1 MIDGKPGGIFI
12 VFEGPEGSGKTTQ
25 AQLLG
30 DTLRQQGLDVDLTR
44 EPGGTP
50 LGERLRRVLLEEQDM
65 QVVEPRVQAL
75 LMSAARSQH
84 VTERIRPHLERGG
97 VIICDRFAAST
108 RAYQGGGFRLR
119 RRDLENLTAFA
130 IQGVTPDV
138 TVLLDIDVEAGLKRS
153 LSHRNTDW
161 EKAGGINWH
170 GLSFHQRVRRSYL
183 DQAADDADRWLVVD
197 GLQPPGEIAAEILSR
212 VQPEVDAREL
222 RQVTTPVQR
231 LLPLSIA

>member
-1 MIDGKPGGIFI
+1 MIDEKLAGLFI

-30 DTLRQQGLDVDLTR
+30 DALRQQGFDVDLTR
-44 EPGGTP
+44 EPGGTQ
-50 LGERLRRVLLEEQDM
+50 LGERLRRVLLQEQDM
-65 QVVEPRVQAL
+65 QAVDPRVQAL

-97 VIICDRFAAST
+97 IVICDRFSAST

-119 RRDLENLTAFA
+119 RRDLENLTSFA
-130 IQGVTPDV
+130 IRGVSPDV
-138 TVLLDIDVEAGLKRS
+138 TVLLDVEVEAGLKRS
-153 LSHRNTDW
+153 LSHRNEDW

-170 GLSFHQRVRRSYL
+170 GLPFHRRVRDSYL
-183 DQAADDADRWLVVD
+183 DQAADDPDRWLVVD
-197 GLQPPGEIAAEILSR
+197 GLQPPRDIAADILDR
-212 VQPEVDAREL
+212 VQPEVDAREIRRL
-222 RQVTTPVQR
+222 SSPVQR

>member
-1 MIDGKPGGIFI
+1 MIDDSPTGLFI

-30 DTLRQQGLDVDLTR
+30 DALRQQEFDVDLTR

-50 LGERLRRVLLEEQDM
+50 LGERLRRVLLQEQDM
-65 QVVEPRVQAL
+65 QAVEPRVQAL

-84 VTERIRPHLERGG
+84 VKERIRPHLERGG
-97 VIICDRFAAST
+97 VVICDRFAAST

-119 RRDLENLTAFA
+119 RRDLENLTSFA
-130 IQGVTPDV
+130 IQGVTPDL
-138 TVLLDIDVEAGLKRS
+138 TVLLDIDVEDGLKRS

-170 GLSFHQRVRRSYL
+170 GLAFHRRVRDSYL
-183 DQAADDADRWLVVD
+183 DQAADDPDRWLVVD
-197 GLQPPGEIAAEILSR
+197 GLQSPQEIAVEILDR

-222 RQVTTPVQR
+222 RHVTAPVQR

>member
-1 MIDGKPGGIFI
+1 MIDGKPAGLFV

-30 DTLRQQGLDVDLTR
+30 ETLRHQRLDVDLTR

-50 LGERLRRVLLEEQDM
+50 LGERLRRLLLQDQDM
-65 QVVEPRVQAL
+65 QAVDPRVQAL

-84 VTERIRPHLERGG
+84 VIERIRPHLERGG
-97 VIICDRFAAST
+97 VVICDRFAAST

-119 RRDLENLTAFA
+119 RRDLDNLTSFA
-130 IQGVTPDV
+130 IQGVTPDL
-138 TVLLDIDVEAGLKRS
+138 TVLLDIEIEAGLKRS

-170 GLSFHQRVRRSYL
+170 GLGFHRRVRNSYL
-183 DQAADDADRWLVVD
+183 GQAADDPDRWLVVD
-197 GLQPPGEIAAEILSR
+197 GLRAPADSAAEILGR
-212 VQPEVDAREL
+212 VQPEIDARDL

-231 LLPLSIA
+231 FLPLSIA

>member
-1 MIDGKPGGIFI
+1 MIDGKPAGLFV

-30 DTLRQQGLDVDLTR
+30 DALRQNGLDVDLTR

-50 LGERLRRVLLEEQDM
+50 LGERLRRMLLQEQDM
-65 QVVEPRVQAL
+65 QAVDPRVQAL

-97 VIICDRFAAST
+97 VVICDRFAAST

-119 RRDLENLTAFA
+119 RHDLEILTSFA
-130 IQGVTPDV
+130 IQGVTPDL
-138 TVLLDIDVEAGLKRS
+138 TVLMDIEVEAGLQRS

-170 GLSFHQRVRRSYL
+170 GLPFHRRVRTSYL
-183 DQAADDADRWLVVD
+183 DQAEDDPDRWLVLD
-197 GLQPPGEIAAEILSR
+197 GLLPPGDIAAEVLER
-212 VQPEVDAREL
+212 VQSEL
-222 RQVTTPVQR
+222 QGRDLRRVTNPIQR

>member
-1 MIDGKPGGIFI
+1 MIDDSPTGLFI
-12 VFEGPEGSGKTTQ
+12 VLEGPEGSGKTTQ

-30 DTLRQQGLDVDLTR
+30 DALRQQALDVDLTR
-44 EPGGTP
+44 EPGGTS
-50 LGERLRRVLLEEQDM
+50 LGERLRRVLLQEQDM
-65 QVVEPRVQAL
+65 QAVEPRVQAL

-97 VIICDRFAAST
+97 VVICDRFFAST

-119 RRDLENLTAFA
+119 RRDLENLTSFA

-138 TVLLDIDVEAGLKRS
+138 TVLLDIDVEDGLKRS

-170 GLSFHQRVRRSYL
+170 GLAFHRRVRDSYL
-183 DQAADDADRWLVVD
+183 DQAADDPDRWLVVD
-197 GLQPPGEIAAEILSR
+197 GLQPPREIAAEILGR
-212 VQPEVDAREL
+212 VQSEVDARDL
-222 RQVTTPVQR
+222 RHVTAPVQR

>member
-1 MIDGKPGGIFI
+1 MIDDSPTGLFI

-30 DTLRQQGLDVDLTR
+30 DALRQQEFDVDLTR

-50 LGERLRRVLLEEQDM
+50 LGERLRRVLLQEQDM
-65 QVVEPRVQAL
+65 QAVEPRVQAL

-84 VTERIRPHLERGG
+84 VCECIRPHLERGG
-97 VIICDRFAAST
+97 VVICDRFAAST

-119 RRDLENLTAFA
+119 RRDLENLTSFA
-130 IQGVTPDV
+130 IQGVTPDL
-138 TVLLDIDVEAGLKRS
+138 TVLLDIDVEDGLKRS

-170 GLSFHQRVRRSYL
+170 GLAFHRRVRDSYL
-183 DQAADDADRWLVVD
+183 DQAADDPDRWLVVD
-197 GLQPPGEIAAEILSR
+197 GLQSPQEIAAEILGR

-222 RQVTTPVQR
+222 RHVTAPVQR

>member
-1 MIDGKPGGIFI
+1 MIDDKPAGLFI

-30 DTLRQQGLDVDLTR
+30 DALRQQQFDVDLTR

-50 LGERLRRVLLEEQDM
+50 LGERIRRVLLQEQDM
-65 QVVEPRVQAL
+65 QAVDPRVQAL

-97 VIICDRFAAST
+97 VVICDRFAAST
-108 RAYQGGGFRLR
+108 HAYQGGGFRLR
-119 RRDLENLTAFA
+119 RRDLENLTSFA

-138 TVLLDIDVEAGLKRS
+138 TVLLDVEVEDGLKRS

-170 GLSFHQRVRRSYL
+170 GLPFHRRVRDSYL
-183 DQAADDADRWLVVD
+183 NQAADDPERWLVVD
-197 GLQPPGEIAAEILSR
+197 GLLPPRDIAASILAR
-212 VQPEVDAREL
+212 VQPEVDARQL
-222 RQVTTPVQR
+222 RRVTSPVQR

>member
-1 MIDGKPGGIFI
+1 MIDGEPAGLFI

-30 DTLRQQGLDVDLTR
+30 DALRQQGFDVDLTR

-50 LGERLRRVLLEEQDM
+50 LGERLRRVLLLEQDM
-65 QVVEPRVQAL
+65 QAVDPRVQAL

-84 VTERIRPHLERGG
+84 VAERIRPNLERGG
-97 VIICDRFAAST
+97 VVICDRFAAST

-119 RRDLENLTAFA
+119 RRDLDNLTSFA
-130 IQGVTPDV
+130 IHGVRPDV
-138 TVLLDIDVEAGLKRS
+138 TVLLDVEVEAGLKRS

-170 GLSFHQRVRRSYL
+170 GLPFHRRVRDSYL
-183 DQAADDADRWLVVD
+183 DQAADDPDHWLVVD
-197 GLQPPGEIAAEILSR
+197 GLRPPRDIAAQILAR
-212 VQPEVDAREL
+212 VQPEVDERDL
-222 RQVTTPVQR
+222 RRVTSPVQR

>member
-1 MIDGKPGGIFI
+1 MIDGTPSGLFV

-30 DTLRQQGLDVDLTR
+30 DALRQQGLDVDLTR

-50 LGERLRRVLLEEQDM
+50 LGERLRRVLLQEQDM
-65 QVVEPRVQAL
+65 QAVDPRVQAL

-84 VTERIRPHLERGG
+84 VAERIRPHLERGG
-97 VIICDRFAAST
+97 VVICDRFAAST

-119 RRDLENLTAFA
+119 RRDLEVLTSFA
-130 IQGVTPDV
+130 VQGVVPDV
-138 TVLLDIDVEAGLKRS
+138 TVLLDVEVEAGLKRS

-170 GLSFHQRVRRSYL
+170 GLPFHRRVRDSYL
-183 DQAADDADRWLVVD
+183 DQAADEPDRWFVVD
-197 GLQPPGEIAAEILSR
+197 GLLSPREIARSILER
-212 VQPEVDAREL
+212 VQPEIDDREL
-222 RQVTTPVQR
+222 RRVTSPVQR
-231 LLPLSIA
+231 LLPFSIA

>member
-1 MIDGKPGGIFI
+1 MIDGEPIGLFI

-30 DTLRQQGLDVDLTR
+30 DALRQQEFDVDLTR

-50 LGERLRRVLLEEQDM
+50 MGERLRRVLLQEQDM
-65 QVVEPRVQAL
+65 QAVDPRVQAL

-84 VTERIRPHLERGG
+84 VTERIRPHLRAGG
-97 VIICDRFAAST
+97 VVICDRFAAST

-130 IQGVTPDV
+130 IQDVRPDL
-138 TVLLDIDVEAGLKRS
+138 TVLLDVEIEAGLKRS
-153 LSHRNTDW
+153 LSHRHTDW

-170 GLSFHQRVRRSYL
+170 GLPFHRRVRDSYL
-183 DQAADDADRWLVVD
+183 DQAADDPDRWFVVD
-197 GLQPPGEIAAEILSR
+197 GLRSPRDIAVEILAR
-212 VQPEVDAREL
+212 VRLELDDREL

-231 LLPLSIA
+231 LLPLSIT

>member
-1 MIDGKPGGIFI
+1 MIDEKPAGLFI

-30 DTLRQQGLDVDLTR
+30 DALRQQELDVDLTR

-50 LGERLRRVLLEEQDM
+50 LGERLRRVLLQEQDM
-65 QVVEPRVQAL
+65 QAVDPRVQAL

-84 VTERIRPHLERGG
+84 VTERIRPHLEHGG
-97 VIICDRFAAST
+97 VVICDRFAAST

-119 RRDLENLTAFA
+119 RRDLEHLTSFA
-130 IQGVTPDV
+130 IQGVTPDL
-138 TVLLDIDVEAGLKRS
+138 TVLLDVEVEAGLKRS

-170 GLSFHQRVRRSYL
+170 GLPFHRRVRDSYL
-183 DQAADDADRWLVVD
+183 SQAADDPDRWMVAD
-197 GLQPPGEIAAEILSR
+197 GLLPPSEIAASILAR
-212 VQPEVDAREL
+212 VQPELDDRTL
-222 RQVTTPVQR
+222 RRVTSPVQR
-231 LLPLSIA
+231 LLPFSIA

>member
-1 MIDGKPGGIFI
+1 MIDGEPNGLFI

-30 DTLRQQGLDVDLTR
+30 DTLRQQELDVDLTR
-44 EPGGTP
+44 EPGGTA
-50 LGERLRRVLLEEQDM
+50 LGERLRRVLLQEQDM
-65 QVVEPRVQAL
+65 QAVDPRVQAL

-84 VTERIRPHLERGG
+84 VSERIRPHLERGG
-97 VIICDRFAAST
+97 VVICDRFAAST

-138 TVLLDIDVEAGLKRS
+138 TVLLDVEVEDGLKRS
-153 LSHRNTDW
+153 LSHRDTDW

-170 GLSFHQRVRRSYL
+170 GLPFHRRIRDSYL
-183 DQAADDADRWLVVD
+183 DQAADDPEHWLVVD
-197 GLQPPGEIAAEILSR
+197 GLQPPREIADEILRR
-212 VQPEVDAREL
+212 VQPEVDARDL
-222 RQVTTPVQR
+222 RKVTAPVQR
-231 LLPLSIA
+231 LLPFSIA

>member
-1 MIDGKPGGIFI
+1 MIDGEPIGLFI

-30 DTLRQQGLDVDLTR
+30 DALRQQEFDVDLTR

-50 LGERLRRVLLEEQDM
+50 MGERLRRVLLQEQDM
-65 QVVEPRVQAL
+65 QAVDPRVQAL

-84 VTERIRPHLERGG
+84 VTERIRPHLRAGG
-97 VIICDRFAAST
+97 VVICDRFAAST

-130 IQGVTPDV
+130 IQDVRPDL
-138 TVLLDIDVEAGLKRS
+138 TVLLDVEIEAGLKRS
-153 LSHRNTDW
+153 LSHRHTDW

-170 GLSFHQRVRRSYL
+170 GLPFHRRVRDSYL
-183 DQAADDADRWLVVD
+183 DQAADDPDRWLVVD
-197 GLQPPGEIAAEILSR
+197 GLRPPRDIAVEILAR
-212 VQPEVDAREL
+212 VRLELDDREL

-231 LLPLSIA
+231 LLPLSIT

>member
-1 MIDGKPGGIFI
+1 MIDGKPAGLFV

-30 DTLRQQGLDVDLTR
+30 DALRQQSLDVDLTR

-50 LGERLRRVLLEEQDM
+50 LGERLRRLLLQEQDM
-65 QVVEPRVQAL
+65 QAVDPRVQAL

-97 VIICDRFAAST
+97 VVICDRFSAST

-119 RRDLENLTAFA
+119 RRDLEILTSFA
-130 IQGVTPDV
+130 VQGVTPDL
-138 TVLLDIDVEAGLKRS
+138 TVLLDVEVEAGLKRS

-170 GLSFHQRVRRSYL
+170 GLPFHRRIRTSYL
-183 DQAADDADRWLVVD
+183 DQAADDPDHWLVLD
-197 GLQPPGEIAAEILSR
+197 GLQAPGDIAAEILGR
-212 VQPEVDAREL
+212 AQPDVDAREL
-222 RQVTTPVQR
+222 RRVTTPVQR